1 MNIEETR
8 TVPYVNIKL
17 TREDTSPGATGTT
30 AEQKAALIKHYGDS
44 ALNRRCQRTISALSP

>member
-30 AEQKAALIKHYGDS
+30 AEQKAALIKHYGD
-44 ALNRRCQRTISALSP
+44 NITVTVH